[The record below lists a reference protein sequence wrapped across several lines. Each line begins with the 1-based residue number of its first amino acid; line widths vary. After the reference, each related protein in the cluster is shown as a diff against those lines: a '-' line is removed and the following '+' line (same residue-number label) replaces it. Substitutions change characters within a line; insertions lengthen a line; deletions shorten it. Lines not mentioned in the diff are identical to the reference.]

1 MIQPRRNNNEILY
14 VCAVVDVAGHG
25 HVGYQMK
32 TLSLLLIIAAVTVRL
47 ETETPVTLHITDV
60 SSSRY
65 VTAGNKGA
73 LDSSSKRIGPKQ
85 TFTLVDTN
93 DGKME
98 DGNTVRIKWNTT
110 YWQEDRANG
119 KVVRCPGKEMDA
131 TTCTF
136 KVKKQGQLIALQT
149 ASGKF
154 VSAPTD
160 GTALVTTNTLG
171 VSTFFELIQNP
182 PAQ

>member
-1 MIQPRRNNNEILY
+1 
-14 VCAVVDVAGHG
+14 
-25 HVGYQMK
+25 MK

-160 GTALVTTNTLG
+160 GTALVTTNTRPPVCSLHRCTFKVRIPYCCEAMDCG
-171 VSTFFELIQNP
+171 SLRTVSRCS
-182 PAQ
+182 